1 MAERTALLV
10 NDQKD
15 QGTDP
20 NAIHHLDR
28 TGTQN
33 DYNAPPDTEGK
44 EKYDNQEEEKYDNQH
59 IIDIEEKDTPQNDK
73 KNEETKFIINTK
85 KFITSIDKKFMNVYW
100 SSYSKEQNGYTKYD
114 DETSKQIEA
123 RLKEAIDTKAKG

>member
-44 EKYDNQEEEKYDNQH
+44 EKYDNQEEEKYDNQEH
-59 IIDIEEKDTPQNDK
+59 IIDIEEKDVLPKDK
-73 KNEETKFIINTK
+73 KNEETRFISLLNNPNP
-85 KFITSIDKKFMNVYW
+85 IDTKFMNVYW